1 MAAAIP
7 CHQVPTALLSH
18 FCQISHQCTISDN
31 FKNLSVAIDNW
42 SRFPLIDP
50 QTDLECGRHIGALPE
65 VIVPGTSEM
74 ALFEKGVIVNIKR
87 QNILQAVPLKLDF
100 CNNQTK

>member
-1 MAAAIP
+1 MTGAP
-7 CHQVPTALLSH
+7 LL
-18 FCQISHQCTISDN
+18 ISIFVLQRKLISQ
-31 FKNLSVAIDNW
+31 NLSVAIDNW

-100 CNNQTK
+100 CKNQTK